1 MNYDYDLFVIGGGSG
16 GIRAARWSAQ
26 LGAKVAVCE
35 SDRLGGTCVIRGCVP
50 KKLMVYGSEFS
61 QHFELAS
68 SYGWE
73 FSEPK
78 LNWKVF
84 NENRDAEI
92 KRLEGIYNKLL
103 INSKVDLIKGKGVLK
118 GANTVEVSGRSY
130 TSRFILIA
138 TGGWPQS
145 LPVKGK
151 ELALSSNDIFS
162 LKEKPSSLVVIGSG
176 YIGLEFA
183 SVFQGLGTDVTLL
196 YRRDFVLRGFD
207 LDIRKRL
214 QEEMIKRG
222 IKMASGCSPLKLEKS
237 GKQIKVYD
245 DQGKVYLADQ
255 VLMATGRTPNVEGLN
270 LDSLNIRKNNKNQ
283 ILVNEN
289 FQTSLPNLF
298 AIGDCASTPYQ
309 LTPVATAEGMVVSEH
324 LFSKQVKKSIQYQN
338 IPTAVFTQ
346 PPVGTVGLSE
356 EQALEQGQEIE
367 VFESHFRPLRLTLT
381 KDQEKTYMKLIV
393 CKKTKKVLGCHLVGE
408 EAGEIIQGFAVALKG
423 GLTKD
428 VFDQTIGVHPSSAEE
443 FVTMRTPRKNES

>member
-61 QHFELAS
+61 QCFEQAA

-73 FSEPK
+73 FDKPK

-103 INSKVDLIKGKGVLK
+103 VNSKVDLIKGKGVLK
-118 GANTVEVSGRSY
+118 EANKVEVSGRSY

-138 TGGWPQS
+138 TGGWPQF

-151 ELALSSNDIFS
+151 ELALSSNDVFS
-162 LKEKPSSLVVIGSG
+162 LKEKPSSMVVIGSG

-183 SVFQGLGTDVTLL
+183 SIFQGLGTDVTLL
-196 YRRDFVLRGFD
+196 YRRDLVLRGFD

-214 QEEMIKRG
+214 QEEMIKKG
-222 IKMASGCSPLKLEKS
+222 ITMASGRSPLKLERK
-237 GKQIKVYD
+237 GKQIEVHD
-245 DQGKVYLADQ
+245 DKGKVYLADQ

-289 FQTSLPNLF
+289 FKTSLPSIF

-309 LTPVATAEGMVVSEH
+309 LTPVATAEGMIVSEH
-324 LFSKQVKKSIQYQN
+324 LFSKKAKKSIQYNN

-346 PPVGTVGLSE
+346 PSVGTVGLSE

-367 VFESHFRPLRLTLT
+367 VFESHFRPLKLTLT
-381 KDQEKTYMKLIV
+381 TDQEKTYMKLIV
-393 CKKTKKVLGCHLVGE
+393 CKKTNKVLGCHLVGE
-408 EAGEIIQGFAVALKG
+408 AAGDIVQGFAVALKG
-423 GLTKD
+423 GLTKEA
-428 VFDQTIGVHPSSAEE
+428 FDQTIGVHPSSAEE
-443 FVTMRTPRKNES
+443 FVTMRIPRKNES